1 MMPMLKYEECIRRI
15 RELKSKLQELE
26 EQAYAE
32 RAKRDELNLKV
43 KEISSK
49 IREKREIISNLI
61 EKLKKLKEERN
72 QLLNE
77 LKNKKREKDAI
88 KDKLAE
94 LRAVR
99 REIISKM
106 REIRTLLNNRIP
118 EKEILVQELERLEW
132 EYQTTPL
139 PVEIEEEYIRKIET
153 LRAKIQMLEEYDD
166 LRNKYGLNSSIL
178 EKLVEMLE
186 KFRKEMNNLYIRI
199 QELNTEIN
207 ELSEKIGNVK
217 TEINEL
223 VQQREEFRGQAG
235 DHHKRYI
242 NLLSEIRN
250 IKDELTRLEFLAKA
264 SKLAVVVE
272 KRREKMRKRAEEIY
286 EKYKRGGTLTLDE
299 FKLLMEFGFIR

>member
-1 MMPMLKYEECIRRI
+1 MLKYEECIRRI